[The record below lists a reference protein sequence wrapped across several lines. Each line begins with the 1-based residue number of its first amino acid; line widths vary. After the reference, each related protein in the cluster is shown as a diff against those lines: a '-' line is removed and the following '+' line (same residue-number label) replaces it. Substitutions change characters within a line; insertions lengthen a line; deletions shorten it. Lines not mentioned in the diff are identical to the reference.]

1 VLLVPVLPVAAQLPE
16 TREEIATGRP
26 GVTQPFYLV
35 RPAGP
40 PVASLILFPGG
51 EGVVGFTGAPPFPR
65 GGNFLVRNRQRFAE
79 HGFLVA
85 VVDVPSDLAAGY
97 GHFRIAAEHARDIG
111 AVAAALRRHADVPVW
126 AVGTS
131 RGTVSAANAAW
142 RLGGA
147 GIDGLVLSSTV
158 SRRPN
163 HTPLS
168 VWEGGLTRVTVPT
181 LVVAHESDACESTP
195 PGDARG
201 LAAAVKAARTGVLF
215 FTGGAS
221 GGTRTLSCGAF
232 VAHGFGGL
240 DEDVVQAIAAWIK
253 ATPAPGPRD

>member
-1 VLLVPVLPVAAQLPE
+1 
-16 TREEIATGRP
+16 
-26 GVTQPFYLV
+26 V

-40 PVASLILFPGG
+40 PAASLLLFPGG

-85 VVDVPSDLAAGY
+85 VVDVPSDLPAGY
-97 GHFRIAAEHARDIG
+97 GRFRIADAHARDIA
-111 AVAAALRRHADVPVW
+111 AVAAALRRIAEVPVW

-131 RGTVSAANAAW
+131 RGTVSATFAAA

-147 GIDGLVLSSTV
+147 GVDGLVLSSTI

-163 HTPLS
+163 HTPRS
-168 VWEGGLTRVTVPT
+168 VWEAGLARVTVPT

-201 LAAAVKAARTGVLF
+201 LAAAVTASRSAALF
-215 FTGGAS
+215 FTGGA
-221 GGTRTLSCGAF
+221 GGGVKPHSCGAN
-232 VAHGFGGL
+232 VAHGFAGV
-240 DEDVVQAIAAWIK
+240 DDDVVRGIADWIK
-253 ATPAPGPRD
+253 ATPRSR